1 LENVRLEDMTERLK
15 KAEAFQPMATPG
27 QRFTMPA
34 RPAPVAPSKHDVAEI
49 SAPK

>member
-1 LENVRLEDMTERLK
+1 LEDMTERLK
-15 KAEAFQPMATPG
+15 KAEAFRPMATPG

-34 RPAPVAPSKHDVAEI
+34 RPARVAPSKHDVAEI